1 MSTREDETEKS
12 NLDVVKSYYKSLTLQ
27 KKYGTT
33 GSIEMEN
40 GAVYIGNMFNTVSLD
55 TDWTQCPGDLDENG
69 VRTGMGHLEIPNG
82 STYDGSFY
90 KVLCMLFLYICVM
103 LLPGPAKWYR
113 GDEVC
118 GQLPL
123 RGRVDAGLVP
133 RIRGLQHHRRHE
145 VRGGVQVLET
155 GNGQYSYMIYDGCT
169 RGGRMW
175 GHGLLT
181 YSDGSPSSEGYFQE
195 SKFR

>member
-1 MSTREDETEKS
+1 
-12 NLDVVKSYYKSLTLQ
+12 
-27 KKYGTT
+27 
-33 GSIEMEN
+33 
-40 GAVYIGNMFNTVSLD
+40 
-55 TDWTQCPGDLDENG
+55 
-69 VRTGMGHLEIPNG
+69 MGHLEIPNG

-123 RGRVDAGLVP
+123 RGRVHAGLVP